1 MKRGISRPLELQL
14 LKGCLEA
21 AATPGRSRYIYVE
34 ALAGMEKKDSDHVD
48 IAIMWWGEKTVF
60 AVRIACW
67 KTNTRF
73 EAFCK
78 SFIAGVR

>member
-1 MKRGISRPLELQL
+1 MKRGISRPLQPRP

-48 IAIMWWGEKTVF
+48 IAIMWWAEKTVF
-60 AVRIACW
+60 DPQMAFW

-73 EAFCK
+73 EVFSR